1 MCSPCS
7 PTLLDLV
14 EIERKL
20 REAKA
25 EREKLLR
32 ERVSHLSWETLADA
46 SVISVDTLARTW
58 LSGC

>member
-1 MCSPCS
+1 M
-7 PTLLDLV
+7 DLV

-46 SVISVDTLARTW
+46 SVISADTLVRTR
-58 LSGC
+58 LSGR

>member
-1 MCSPCS
+1 M
-7 PTLLDLV
+7 DLV

-32 ERVSHLSWETLADA
+32 ERVSHLPWETLADA
-46 SVISVDTLARTW
+46 ANQPLHTTLDTAVPPLTHMT
-58 LSGC
+58 LQ